1 MNFKQLSIYFQ
12 LIFVFNMNIDA
23 KKSELPQWLK
33 NALKRSEEQMLLA
46 AETYKQEKM
55 NPRTFQNGKVTFST
69 VKDWTCGFFPGSLW
83 YMYELSGNEKFKPEA
98 EYYTHLIEAVQY
110 RKDTHDLGFMLNCS
124 FGNGYRITGNPVYK
138 KILETG
144 ATSLMTRYH
153 SNVGLIKSWDNRK
166 VWEYPVIIDNMINL
180 ELLYEVSK
188 MIGNDNMK
196 NVCISHADKTLQNHF
211 RSDYS
216 SFHVVNYDS
225 VSGKVISKVTHQGYS
240 DSSSWA
246 RGQAWGLY
254 GFTMMYRESK
264 NPAYLVQAQKIAD
277 FILLHPRLPKDKIPY
292 WDFDAPNIP
301 NEPRDASAA
310 AIIASALIEL
320 STYVTEKN
328 DYFKTAETILKNLS
342 SDNYLAKNGE
352 NGLFLLKHSTGNWPK
367 KDEIDV
373 PISYADYYYLEA
385 LKRYIE
391 NKKQRTQS
399 KE

>member
-1 MNFKQLSIYFQ
+1 
-12 LIFVFNMNIDA
+12 
-23 KKSELPQWLK
+23 
-33 NALKRSEEQMLLA
+33 
-46 AETYKQEKM
+46 
-55 NPRTFQNGKVTFST
+55 
-69 VKDWTCGFFPGSLW
+69 
-83 YMYELSGNEKFKPEA
+83 
-98 EYYTHLIEAVQY
+98 
-110 RKDTHDLGFMLNCS
+110 
-124 FGNGYRITGNPVYK
+124 
-138 KILETG
+138 
-144 ATSLMTRYH
+144 MTRFH

-166 VWEYPVIIDNMINL
+166 LWEYPVIIDNMMNL
-180 ELLYEVSK
+180 ELLYDISK
-188 MIGNDNMK
+188 MTGNDNMK
-196 NVCISHADKTLQNHF
+196 NACISHADKTLQNHF

-254 GFTMMYRESK
+254 GFTMMYRETK
-264 NPAYLVQAQKIAD
+264 NPAYLNHARKIAT
-277 FILLHPRLPKDKIPY
+277 FILNHPRLPKDKIPF

-373 PISYADYYYLEA
+373 PIAYADYYYLEA

-391 NKKQRTQS
+391 NNEQRA
-399 KE
+399 KNKDK